1 MKKSIFFMKNL
12 IVFLVIYFMTF
23 AIQAQN
29 WDSSVSNAIKNANQ
43 KNKKI
48 LLYFT
53 VDNQCENC
61 TKLEKTIFNSDEF
74 IAFANVNYIL
84 VNIKFAYNS
93 TVNLSEEELQKNL
106 LIVEKYNKDGF
117 FPLVVLLNKE
127 AKKIGNIEI
136 YKNETPTQ
144 YISFLRK
151 FEK

>member
-1 MKKSIFFMKNL
+1 M
-12 IVFLVIYFMTF
+12 VFYFITN
-23 AIQAQN
+23 AVQSQN
-29 WDSSVSNAIKNANQ
+29 WDSSISSAIKNASQ

-61 TKLEKTIFNSDEF
+61 TKLEQNIFNSDVF
-74 IAFANVNYIL
+74 IAFANENYIL
-84 VNIKFAYNS
+84 VKIKFDYNS
-93 TVNLSEEELQKNL
+93 SVNLSEEEVQKNL

-127 AKKIGNIEI
+127 AKKLGNIDV
-136 YKNETPTQ
+136 YKNETPNQ
-144 YISFLRK
+144 YIAFLRK